1 MRSPQ
6 WCKENDEWNKEGSL
20 NLLQKDIN
28 EVTKRTLQTLVKEKE
43 INAEEY
49 KDMDSQ
55 FSLSKWMKC
64 LVIQRIVFPLV
75 RTK

>member
-28 EVTKRTLQTLVKEKE
+28 EVTRRTLQTLVKEKE

-75 RTK
+75 MTK

>member
-20 NLLQKDIN
+20 NLLQKDIS
-28 EVTKRTLQTLVKEKE
+28 EVTRRTLQTLVKEKE

-49 KDMDSQ
+49 KDIDSQ
-55 FSLSKWMKC
+55 FYLSKWMKC

-75 RTK
+75 SPK

>member
-28 EVTKRTLQTLVKEKE
+28 EVTKRTLQTIVKEKE